1 MTVEVVGVVGD
12 LRHDALDRPA
22 NPELFLPHAQ
32 ASFGDMTFVARTI
45 GDPELSLASLR
56 AQIRGVAPNQAVYR
70 TATLPNLVA
79 RSLNDRRFM
88 LTLGLAFAVLA
99 VGLAAIGV
107 YGVMTLVSAQRTKE
121 FGVRLALGAG
131 RGEILR
137 MVLREGGAITVAGLG
152 VGLIGALLIGQ
163 LLQRFLFGIGP
174 HDPWTLV
181 AVCAVLALVA
191 TTACLLPALRAIRV
205 NPLIALRAE

>member
-1 MTVEVVGVVGD
+1 
-12 LRHDALDRPA
+12 
-22 NPELFLPHAQ
+22 
-32 ASFGDMTFVARTI
+32 MTFVARTL
-45 GDPELSLASLR
+45 GDPELSLVSLR

-107 YGVMTLVSAQRTKE
+107 YGVMTLVSAQRTKD

-181 AVCAVLALVA
+181 WVCAVLGLVA